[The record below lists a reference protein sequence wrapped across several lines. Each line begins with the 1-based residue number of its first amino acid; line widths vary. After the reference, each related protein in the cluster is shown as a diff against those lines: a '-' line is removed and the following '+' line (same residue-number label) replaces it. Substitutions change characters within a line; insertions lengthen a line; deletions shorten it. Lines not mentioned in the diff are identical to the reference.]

1 MSWKRKTNQPNRL
14 KELPPESPSVIGLA
28 HKSSNTSLTA
38 DTTGSP
44 EAMEFVPFLPHP
56 SNTSCILNLSPKAT
70 VNTGPSPKSQ
80 REAASADIM
89 SILRDACLS
98 SSLSREEKISLLS
111 EVANQISGLKRQLNS
126 SPLNASSNSN
136 GSKTDDD
143 TPLNLTQGK
152 NEISAEKQTESLL
165 WCGQESATPSI
176 PPFLLH
182 AGLVDAGKISG
193 TSSKLGGSEGEKLA
207 FPICSDSSKLPNY
220 MSPLD
225 VGATNPCDL
234 LLKMIQACQ
243 QNASTGPP
251 RSEQSQQQ
259 QQPPIPAPS
268 TGSEGS
274 MPVIPL
280 GLTSLPLRESPVAP
294 GLPLPLLSMR
304 LGDAKSE
311 QQLLTHLGLDPTLL
325 STLQNGPKG
334 LPLAPPTPS
343 GRMPSGDLF
352 ASPKLALLP
361 SQSNGF
367 PLMRQSPPLQS
378 SQQET
383 DNEPKPNPSTGFGQS
398 RKVSMHSGA
407 VNELFCFS
415 LSQIF
420 TKCDFGEI
428 ETNRLDDSSDTNQTK
443 SLKRPHIKRPMN
455 AFMVWAREERRK
467 ILKACPDMHNSN
479 ISKILGAR
487 WKAMSAEEKRPYYEE
502 QSRLSRKHMED
513 HPDYR
518 YRPRPKRTCIVDGR
532 KLRISEYKELMRNRR
547 GENRKH
553 WFGNGDTQRIVEGL
567 LGTPMSK
574 LQSPGIS
581 ESSPINEAVDDSRPP
596 TMLHI
601 PTKFEHF
608 PGNSSPASGFHHST
622 FPTLAPT
629 GLTFSLPIASTASP
643 CEATSELSQVRPLP
657 PLPNPAITTAAAT
670 VAAATSSVSP
680 EDLSPRSASPLIR
693 IHPTPGLQTTL

>member
-56 SNTSCILNLSPKAT
+56 SNTGCILNLSPKAT

-98 SSLSREEKISLLS
+98 SNLSREEKISLLS

-143 TPLNLTQGK
+143 TPLNLTQDK

-176 PPFLLH
+176 SPFLLH

-193 TSSKLGGSEGEKLA
+193 TSSKLGDSGEKLA

-220 MSPLD
+220 
-225 VGATNPCDL
+225 
-234 LLKMIQACQ
+234 ACQ
-243 QNASTGPP
+243 QNASTGAS

-280 GLTSLPLRESPVAP
+280 GLTSLPLREPPVAP

-311 QQLLTHLGLDPTLL
+311 QQLLTHLGLDPTFL

-343 GRMPSGDLF
+343 GRMPSGELF

-367 PLMRQSPPLQS
+367 PLMRQSPPPQS

-383 DNEPKPNPSTGFGQS
+383 DNELKPNQSTGFGQS
-398 RKVSMHSGA
+398 RK
-407 VNELFCFS
+407 
-415 LSQIF
+415 IF

-443 SLKRPHIKRPMN
+443 SFKRPHIKRPMN

-581 ESSPINEAVDDSRPP
+581 ESSPISEAVDDSRPP

-608 PGNSSPASGFHHST
+608 PGNSSPASGFHHPT

-629 GLTFSLPIASTASP
+629 GLTFSLPIISTASP

-670 VAAATSSVSP
+670 VAAATSVSP

>member
-1 MSWKRKTNQPNRL
+1 MSWKRKTNQPNKL
-14 KELPPESPSVIGLA
+14 KELSPDSPSVTGLA
-28 HKSSNTSLTA
+28 HKSSNTSSIA
-38 DTTGSP
+38 DTAGSP
-44 EAMEFVPFLPHP
+44 GAMEFAPFLTHP
-56 SNTSCILNLSPKAT
+56 SNTGCILNLSPKAAVT
-70 VNTGPSPKSQ
+70 TAPSPKSQ

-89 SILRDACLS
+89 SILRDTCLS
-98 SSLSREEKISLLS
+98 SNLSREEKISLLS

-126 SPLNASSNSN
+126 SPLNTSSNSN

-143 TPLNLTQGK
+143 TPLNLTQEK
-152 NEISAEKQTESLL
+152 HEISAEKQPESLL

-176 PPFLLH
+176 SPFLLH
-182 AGLVDAGKISG
+182 AGLIDTGKIS
-193 TSSKLGGSEGEKLA
+193 SIPPKLGGNEGEKLA
-207 FPICSDSSKLPNY
+207 FPICSDPSKLPNY

-251 RSEQSQQQ
+251 CSEQSQQQ
-259 QQPPIPAPS
+259 QPPIPVSS

-280 GLTSLPLRESPVAP
+280 GLTSLPLREPSVST
-294 GLPLPLLSMR
+294 GLPIPLLSMR

-311 QQLLTHLGLDPTLL
+311 QQLLTHLGLDPALL

-334 LPLAPPTPS
+334 LPLGPPTQS
-343 GRMPSGDLF
+343 GRIPSGDLF
-352 ASPKLALLP
+352 ASPKLALLS

-378 SQQET
+378 SHQET
-383 DNEPKPNPSTGFGQS
+383 ESEQKPNQSTGFVQS
-398 RKVSMHSGA
+398 RK
-407 VNELFCFS
+407 
-415 LSQIF
+415 IF

-428 ETNRLDDSSDTNQTK
+428 ESSRLDDSNDVSQTK

-567 LGTPMSK
+567 LGTAMSK
-574 LQSPGIS
+574 LQSSGVS
-581 ESSPINEAVDDSRPP
+581 ESNSINEAVDDPRPP

-601 PTKFEHF
+601 PTKFEHY
-608 PGNSSPASGFHHST
+608 PSNPSPAGGFHHPN

-629 GLTFSLPIASTASP
+629 GLTFSLPIASNAST
-643 CEATSELSQVRPLP
+643 CETTCELGQVRPLP
-657 PLPNPAITTAAAT
+657 PLPNPAITTATAT
-670 VAAATSSVSP
+670 VATATSSVSP

-693 IHPTPGLQTTL
+693 IHSTPGLQTTL

>member
-1 MSWKRKTNQPNRL
+1 MSWKRKANQPNRL
-14 KELPPESPSVIGLA
+14 KELPPESPSLIRLA
-28 HKSSNTSLTA
+28 HKSSNTSSTV
-38 DTTGSP
+38 DITGSP
-44 EAMEFVPFLPHP
+44 EVMEFVPFLPHP
-56 SNTSCILNLSPKAT
+56 SNSSCILNLSPKAT
-70 VNTGPSPKSQ
+70 VNTGLSPKSQ

-98 SSLSREEKISLLS
+98 SNLSREEKISLLS

-126 SPLNASSNSN
+126 SPLNTSGNSN

-143 TPLNLTQGK
+143 TPLNLTQDK

-193 TSSKLGGSEGEKLA
+193 IPSKLGGSEGEKLT

-220 MSPLD
+220 ISPLD

-251 RSEQSQQQ
+251 HSEQSQQQ
-259 QQPPIPAPS
+259 QQPPIPVPS
-268 TGSEGS
+268 TSSEGS

-280 GLTSLPLRESPVAP
+280 GLTSLPLREPPVAP

-304 LGDAKSE
+304 LGDTKSE
-311 QQLLTHLGLDPTLL
+311 QQLLTHLGLDPALL
-325 STLQNGPKG
+325 STLQNSPKG
-334 LPLAPPTPS
+334 LPLGSPTPS
-343 GRMPSGDLF
+343 GRMASGDLF
-352 ASPKLALLP
+352 VSSKLALLP

-383 DNEPKPNPSTGFGQS
+383 DSELKSNQSTGFGQS
-398 RKVSMHSGA
+398 RK
-407 VNELFCFS
+407 
-415 LSQIF
+415 IF

-553 WFGNGDTQRIVEGL
+553 WFGNEDTQRIMEGL

-574 LQSPGIS
+574 LRSSGVS
-581 ESSPINEAVDDSRPP
+581 EGSSINEAVDDSRPP

-608 PGNSSPASGFHHST
+608 PGNSSPAGGFHHPT
-622 FPTLAPT
+622 FPTLTPT

-643 CEATSELSQVRPLP
+643 CEGNNELSQVRPLP
-657 PLPNPAITTAAAT
+657 PLPNPTITTATAT
-670 VAAATSSVSP
+670 VATATSSVSP

>member
-14 KELPPESPSVIGLA
+14 KELPSESPLVIGLA
-28 HKSSNTSLTA
+28 HKSSNTSSTT
-38 DTTGSP
+38 DTTGIP
-44 EAMEFVPFLPHP
+44 RDMEFAPFLPQP
-56 SNTSCILNLSPKAT
+56 SSTSCILNLSPKAT

-80 REAASADIM
+80 REIASADIM
-89 SILRDACLS
+89 SILRNACLS
-98 SSLSREEKISLLS
+98 SNLSREEKISLLS
-111 EVANQISGLKRQLNS
+111 EVANHISGLKRQLNS
-126 SPLNASSNSN
+126 SPLNISGNSN

-143 TPLNLTQGK
+143 TPLNLTQSK
-152 NEISAEKQTESLL
+152 HETSEEKQMEPPS
-165 WCGQESATPSI
+165 WCGQENAIPSI
-176 PPFLLH
+176 SPFLFH
-182 AGLVDAGKISG
+182 TGLVDAGKISG
-193 TSSKLGGSEGEKLA
+193 ISAKPGGSESEKLA

-220 MSPLD
+220 ISPLD
-225 VGATNPCDL
+225 VGSANPCDL
-234 LLKMIQACQ
+234 LFKMIQACQ
-243 QNASTGPP
+243 QNTSTGPP
-251 RSEQSQQQ
+251 RNEQTQQQ
-259 QQPPIPAPS
+259 QQASIPVPS
-268 TGSEGS
+268 TSPEGS

-280 GLTSLPLRESPVAP
+280 GLTSLPLREPSVAP
-294 GLPLPLLSMR
+294 GLPLSLLSMK
-304 LGDAKSE
+304 LEDAKSE
-311 QQLLTHLGLDPTLL
+311 QQLLTHLGLDPALL
-325 STLQNGPKG
+325 STLQNGPKA
-334 LPLAPPTPS
+334 LPLGAPIPS

-352 ASPKLALLP
+352 ASPKLVSLP

-383 DNEPKPNPSTGFGQS
+383 DCEKKPNQGTGFGQS
-398 RKVSMHSGA
+398 RK
-407 VNELFCFS
+407 
-415 LSQIF
+415 IF
-420 TKCDFGEI
+420 TRCDFGEI
-428 ETNRLDDSSDTNQTK
+428 ETSRLDDSSDANQTK
-443 SLKRPHIKRPMN
+443 SPKRPHIKRPMN

-574 LQSPGIS
+574 LQSSGVS
-581 ESSPINEAVDDSRPP
+581 ESSSINEAIDDSRPP
-596 TMLHI
+596 ATLHI
-601 PTKFEHF
+601 PTSFEHF
-608 PGNSSPASGFHHST
+608 PGNSSPVGGFHHPA

-629 GLTFSLPIASTASP
+629 GLTFPLPTASTTLP
-643 CEATSELSQVRPLP
+643 CEATSERSQVRLLP
-657 PLPNPAITTAAAT
+657 PPSNPAVTATTAT
-670 VAAATSSVSP
+670 VVTAVSSASP
-680 EDLSPRSASPLIR
+680 EDLSPRSASPLIG
-693 IHPTPGLQTTL
+693 IHSTPGLQTTL